1 MIQFFYGA
9 DQRYI
14 DITRTVF
21 DSCSDGD
28 RIYIRKDDNVRAKMF
43 TDPAYGTAKNIVVI
57 RDESDGTSSCAVYDR
72 ATAVTLPLTQEEK
85 DTQHSR
91 DPQSPPHLPAG
102 LSSTDEKITYLHSRL
117 KFSGADEGL
126 EYELPEQEMIVEY
139 LDPKAK
145 VLEIGANIGRS
156 TLTIASVLD
165 DPRNLVSLE
174 CDPES
179 AELLRNNRF
188 ANRFDSHIEPSAISY
203 RKLIQ
208 KGWAT
213 IPSDELLPG
222 YQWIQT
228 ITFEEL
234 VDKYGIEFDTLFAD
248 CEGALYY
255 ILNDSKELLRN
266 IKTIILEADFFE
278 LEHKQNVEAIFAE
291 FGLKKVYSE
300 ALTVDWAPPWFAQ
313 EVKDSFFE
321 VWKKD

>member
-1 MIQFFYGA
+1 MLQFFYGV
-9 DQRYI
+9 DERYT
-14 DITRTVF
+14 DITRAVF

-28 RIYIRKDDNVRAKMF
+28 RIYIRKGDIIRGKMF
-43 TDPAYGTAKNIVVI
+43 TDPAYGAVKGIVVI
-57 RDESDGTSSCAVYDR
+57 REEGDGTRSCASYGPNTEVNI
-72 ATAVTLPLTQEEK
+72 PLTQEEK
-85 DTQHSR
+85 KTQHTR
-91 DPQSPPHLPAG
+91 DPQVPPHLPTN
-102 LSSTDEKITYLHSRL
+102 LSSTDEKINYLHSRL
-117 KFSGADEGL
+117 KFAGANEGL
-126 EYELPEQEMIVEY
+126 EYELPEQEMIVDY

-156 TLTIASVLD
+156 TLTIASVLE
-165 DPRNLVSLE
+165 DPSNLVSLE

-188 ANRFDSHIEPSAISY
+188 ANGFDSHIEPSAISY

-208 KGWAT
+208 KGWMT

-266 IKTIILEADFFE
+266 IKTIILEADFAE
-278 LEHKQNVEAIFAE
+278 LAHKQNVEATFAE
-291 FGLKKVYSE
+291 FGLKKVFSE
-300 ALTVDWAPPWFAQ
+300 RLDAAWATWFPQ
-313 EVKDSFFE
+313 EIKDSFFE